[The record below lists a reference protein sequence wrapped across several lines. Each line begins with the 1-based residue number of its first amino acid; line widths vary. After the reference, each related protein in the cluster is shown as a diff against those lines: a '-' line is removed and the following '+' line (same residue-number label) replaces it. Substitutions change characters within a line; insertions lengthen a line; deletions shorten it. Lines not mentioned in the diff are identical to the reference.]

1 MPRTDPGHRP
11 AKGTLKPGAS
21 HVLGRGLGGTCEVQ
35 AKYMRGTSQ
44 AQAKGYGIA
53 PLGIRRVSLGFP
65 APANRSVTEC
75 GRSTAP
81 DSQPGGFRMPTDLV
95 PGAYFSAQLVPF
107 CQS

>member
-1 MPRTDPGHRP
+1 MSGFCRGAAMRRSLSSARIASASLEWYLESRTRWYPCYPVGFAVLKIAKMPRTDPGHRP

-53 PLGIRRVSLGFP
+53 PLGIRRV
-65 APANRSVTEC
+65 
-75 GRSTAP
+75 
-81 DSQPGGFRMPTDLV
+81 
-95 PGAYFSAQLVPF
+95 
-107 CQS
+107 